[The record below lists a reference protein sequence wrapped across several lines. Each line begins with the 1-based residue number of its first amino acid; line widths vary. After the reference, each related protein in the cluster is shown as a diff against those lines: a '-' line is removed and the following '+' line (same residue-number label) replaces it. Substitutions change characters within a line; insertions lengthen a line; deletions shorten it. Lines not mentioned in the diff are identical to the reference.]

1 MAAKNVNE
9 VFNFVNKFLDLSRTG
24 KNANL
29 SLQCQDGRVV
39 LNLQLQL
46 PTYPPPQYHP
56 RQPSHPYPRA
66 SPSRVRRSLRRADAR
81 AKKAEND
88 ALKYPSKP
96 NTTEQVATESFPT
109 LCTAETVDKAEQ
121 ASKSQAKVSHHHP
134 VQFPAGQAGQAAQ
147 ALEDV
152 QHQSQEAASHQSY
165 QEVSKPQHATTDI
178 ELPSITEIM
187 EDLKNNFSAGL
198 RETVRNAVR
207 EGFKP
212 P

>member
-1 MAAKNVNE
+1 MTAQNLNE

-88 ALKYPSKP
+88 ALKIPQNLTQLSKLPLNPSLLYVQLKQSIKLNKLLKVRP
-96 NTTEQVATESFPT
+96 KLVINSQ
-109 LCTAETVDKAEQ
+109 LDKLD
-121 ASKSQAKVSHHHP
+121 K
-134 VQFPAGQAGQAAQ
+134 
-147 ALEDV
+147 
-152 QHQSQEAASHQSY
+152 
-165 QEVSKPQHATTDI
+165 
-178 ELPSITEIM
+178 LPK
-187 EDLKNNFSAGL
+187 L
-198 RETVRNAVR
+198 
-207 EGFKP
+207 
-212 P
+212 

>member
-66 SPSRVRRSLRRADAR
+66 SPSRVRRSIRRADAR

-88 ALKYPSKP
+88 ALKYPFKT
-96 NTTEQVATESFPT
+96 NTAEQVAAESSP
-109 LCTAETVDKAEQ
+109 TAEKAADDSVDKAEQ
-121 ASKSQAKVSHHHP
+121 ASKSHTKESQHHP
-134 VQFPAGQAGQAAQ
+134 IQLPAEQADS

-152 QHQSQEAASHQSY
+152 QPHSQEAGSQQS
-165 QEVSKPQHATTDI
+165 SQHVTTD
-178 ELPSITEIM
+178 EQLPGITEIM
-187 EDLKNNFSAGL
+187 EELKNNFSAGL